1 MLNDMDQRT
10 RLLYPLFQNIFTK
23 LNPSYRS
30 VEITGNS
37 KVRYLKYRYPNPNYE
52 RRSVDTEYCVIIGFV
67 FLFVILV
74 SMLFFDIPNT
84 FWSNFCFYTVSI
96 GSMIFVYHMSGTVK
110 EGIVTAVIV
119 LIDMLLL
126 LEIFYWV
133 SYCNISDPDMRIFH
147 KNLSTLWPDFIFK
160 FVFK

>member
-1 MLNDMDQRT
+1 
-10 RLLYPLFQNIFTK
+10 
-23 LNPSYRS
+23 
-30 VEITGNS
+30 
-37 KVRYLKYRYPNPNYE
+37 
-52 RRSVDTEYCVIIGFV
+52 
-67 FLFVILV
+67 
-74 SMLFFDIPNT
+74 
-84 FWSNFCFYTVSI
+84 
-96 GSMIFVYHMSGTVK
+96 MSGTVK